1 MAKSILALLATLCA
15 WLFVTGAAWAAWEPE
30 RYVEEDTLEFLTVGP
45 EEGEHWSYVWLVVL
59 DGEVYV
65 RLGTKAAERMNANT
79 RAPLTS
85 VRITG
90 EEFPEVETISTP
102 DMAGRVQEAMAD
114 KYATDIFVRYMAHP
128 LTMKLRPAAPSPA
141 AP

>member
-15 WLFVTGAAWAAWEPE
+15 WLFVTGAAWAAWEPA
-30 RYVEEDTLEFLTVGP
+30 RYVDEDTLEFLTVGP

-59 DGEVYV
+59 DGDVYV
-65 RLGTKAAERMNANT
+65 RLGSKAAERMNANT

-85 VRITG
+85 VRIAG
-90 EEFPEVETISTP
+90 EEFPEVEAISVP
-102 DMAGRVQEAMAD
+102 DMAPRVQEAMAD

-128 LTMKLRPAAPSPA
+128 LTMKLVPRAASPVT
-141 AP
+141 P

>member
-15 WLFVTGAAWAAWEPE
+15 WLFVTGAAWAAREPE
-30 RYVEEDTLEFLTVGP
+30 RYVEEDTLEVLTVGP

-90 EEFPEVETISTP
+90 EEFPEVESISTP
-102 DMAGRVQEAMAD
+102 DMADRVQEAMAD
-114 KYATDIFVRYMAHP
+114 KYATDIVVRYMAHP
-128 LTMKLRPAAPSPA
+128 LTMKLRPAVPSPVV
-141 AP
+141 P